1 MKVVSENRASTL
13 VISMESVMINHWISG
28 NLLLDKTKV
37 QDMELPPPVRMA
49 QTSMNPQKPTIHP
62 ALSSKTD
69 VFICFPC
76 ISGHPLNFSR
86 TADFSPTLQP
96 RARLRGSNP
105 LHFWLSKPQNH
116 QANQVTTSCSCL
128 GDILTTCPKMRTK
141 GVPPPVQGSNRKKAC
156 NCLLPVVPH
165 KAVAEVSKIGNL

>member
-37 QDMELPPPVRMA
+37 QDMELPPRQDGPNINEPTETDHSPSFIQQNRCFHMFSMYFGA
-49 QTSMNPQKPTIHP
+49 SLKLFKDSGFFTHSAAESTSSGIESTAFLIVEASESSGQPGDHKLLVFGWHPHNLPQDENKR
-62 ALSSKTD
+62 SS
-69 VFICFPC
+69 
-76 ISGHPLNFSR
+76 
-86 TADFSPTLQP
+86 
-96 RARLRGSNP
+96 
-105 LHFWLSKPQNH
+105 
-116 QANQVTTSCSCL
+116 TT
-128 GDILTTCPKMRTK
+128 GP
-141 GVPPPVQGSNRKKAC
+141 GSNRKKAC

>member
-37 QDMELPPPVRMA
+37 QDMELLPPQDGPNI
-49 QTSMNPQKPTIHP
+49 NPQKPTIHP

-76 ISGHPLNFSR
+76 VSGHPLNFSR

-105 LHFWLSKPQNH
+105 LHF
-116 QANQVTTSCSCL
+116 
-128 GDILTTCPKMRTK
+128 
-141 GVPPPVQGSNRKKAC
+141 
-156 NCLLPVVPH
+156 
-165 KAVAEVSKIGNL
+165 